1 MKDPREVAL
10 SVLQSIR
17 PSFLSRDP
25 HFNFITAHYF
35 WIVGWTILGSI
46 LIFASAGGQLAYI
59 DALFFASGANTQAG
73 LNTVDLNKLN
83 TFQQVVIYLMAMIS
97 SPITIHGF
105 VVFLRLYWFE
115 KRFQHIVHEARQRR
129 VTITK
134 SRSKSKATA
143 ADVET
148 GVNGRNITVMHS
160 TAKASR
166 VTNDGT
172 LVEGE
177 SMNDAANPDQAANG
191 TSSEEDA
198 QSTGDGRPE
207 GRGPTRIKPSDRVE
221 DGNALEEEG
230 DDQDMPL
237 PPRRSNAEHIAILER
252 QRKENRSVL
261 RIPGPLDV
269 ERGVRPEEFEE
280 DEGTQGLSR
289 MESNTQSLRPGW
301 VRERHQTIT
310 IEEPTRPRKDGA
322 SRPDD
327 VAEEGEHPV
336 PSSRFHRTQGG
347 SMQQTDTGAS
357 AAGARINPLQRI
369 RTALTHNPADDPM
382 PYLSYQPT
390 MGRNSAFLGLTEEQR
405 EELGGIEYRSLK
417 TLAIIILI
425 YFWGY
430 SIFAMICFVPWIM
443 HNNEHYTRIL
453 EGYSINPLWWAFF
466 TSNSAFMD
474 LGFTLTPD
482 SMNSF
487 NTAIFPLTIMS
498 FLILLGN
505 TAFPVMLRFMIWLSS
520 LVVPRGSGLWEEL
533 RFLLDHPRRC
543 FTLLFPSN
551 ATWWLFLVLVLLNGL
566 DVLLFIVLDLHS
578 EAVEEL
584 PINIRFLNAFF
595 QATSTRT
602 AGFSVLNLASLHPA
616 VQTSY
621 MIMMYISIFPIAI
634 SVRTT
639 NVYEEKSL
647 GVYKGPEEVDDRN
660 PSGMAYAGA
669 HLRRQLSF
677 DLWYLFIGYFIL
689 TISEGSRLASGDIS
703 MFAVLFETVSA
714 YGTVGMSLGYPGV
727 NTSLV
732 SQFSTFGKL
741 VIVAMEIRGR
751 HRGLPYGLDR
761 AVLLPS
767 EHLNRREAEEAELR
781 LQRRDSTATTGRP
794 SSLYR
799 GRSHSVD
806 RRHVLANLLHPGP
819 AYPVLMAKSTA
830 RPDTAP
836 ADAVLRRY
844 KSSPEE
850 EDGSSVDPH
859 VQPAPEPRRAA
870 TQPVLDH

>member
-1 MKDPREVAL
+1 MKDPREVAW

-35 WIVGWTILGSI
+35 WILGWTILGSI
-46 LIFASAGGQLAYI
+46 LIFATAGGQLAYI
-59 DALFFASGANTQAG
+59 DALSFASGANTQAG
-73 LNTVDLNKLN
+73 LNPVDLNKLN

-143 ADVET
+143 ADVEA
-148 GVNGRNITVMHS
+148 GVNGRNITVMHN

-166 VTNDGT
+166 VANDGT
-172 LVEGE
+172 LLGGE
-177 SMNDAANPDQAANG
+177 VMNGAAKPDQAENG
-191 TSSEEDA
+191 TLSKEGA
-198 QSTGDGRPE
+198 RSTGDDQPE
-207 GRGPTRIKPSDRVE
+207 GHGPTQIKSSDRVE
-221 DGNALEEEG
+221 DGNAVEEE
-230 DDQDMPL
+230 DDDEDMPL

-252 QRKENRSVL
+252 QRKEDRSVL

-289 MESNTQSLRPGW
+289 MESNTQSFRPAW
-301 VRERHQTIT
+301 ARDRQQKIT
-310 IEEPTRPRKDGA
+310 IEEPTRPRRDGA

-327 VAEEGEHPV
+327 IAEEGEHPV
-336 PSSRFHRTQGG
+336 PSSRFRRTQGG
-347 SMQQTDTGAS
+347 IVQQTDTGAS
-357 AAGARINPLQRI
+357 AAEVRINPLQRI
-369 RTALTHNPADDPM
+369 RTALARNQDDDPM

-417 TLAIIILI
+417 TLAIILLV

-430 SIFAMICFVPWIM
+430 SIFAVICFVPWIM
-443 HNNEHYTRIL
+443 HNNEHYTQIL
-453 EGYSINPLWWAFF
+453 EGYSVNPLWWAFF
-466 TSNSAFMD
+466 TANSGFMD

-482 SMNSF
+482 SMSSF
-487 NTAIFPLTIMS
+487 NTAIFPITIMS

-505 TAFPVMLRFMIWLSS
+505 TAFPIMLRFMIWLFS

-578 EAVEEL
+578 ESVEDL
-584 PINIRFLNAFF
+584 PLNIRFLNAFF

-660 PSGMAYAGA
+660 TSGMAYAGA

-714 YGTVGMSLGYPGV
+714 YGTVGLSLGYPGV
-727 NTSLV
+727 NASLV

-781 LQRRDSTATTGRP
+781 LQRRESTATTGRP
-794 SSLYR
+794 NSLYR

-806 RRHVLANLLHPGP
+806 RRHVLVGLLHPGP
-819 AYPVLMAKSTA
+819 AYPLLMAKSTA
-830 RPDTAP
+830 RPDTAT
-836 ADAVLRRY
+836 ADAALRRY

-850 EDGSSVDPH
+850 DDEGSVDPH
-859 VQPAPEPRRAA
+859 VQPSAGPRRAA